1 MNITIYLVQTE
12 IINKSCNLTVLLDL
26 PSDLIRLLSY
36 DPKLSICFLIKSMQ
50 IWWKYKYMTNVSSYS
65 EKRREL
71 KLQLQSFIIKEH
83 LNYLGLLSKVVC
95 ITVLITITRSLFCYS
110 ERVSLMYLENLIRK
124 KENRKWVRHVKWL

>member
-12 IINKSCNLTVLLDL
+12 IINKSCDLTVLLDL

-71 KLQLQSFIIKEH
+71 KLQLQSLIIKEH
-83 LNYLGLLSKVVC
+83 LNYLWLLSKVVC
-95 ITVLITITRSLFCYS
+95 IPVPYHNYQVIVLLFGKGKFNVLRKSYQEKREQKMS
-110 ERVSLMYLENLIRK
+110 EAC
-124 KENRKWVRHVKWL
+124 

>member
-1 MNITIYLVQTE
+1 
-12 IINKSCNLTVLLDL
+12 
-26 PSDLIRLLSY
+26 
-36 DPKLSICFLIKSMQ
+36 
-50 IWWKYKYMTNVSSYS
+50 MTNVSSYS

-124 KENRKWVRHVKWL
+124 KENRK